1 MRRNL
6 QSHFDMY
13 CQELVDG
20 KQCQKKENVL
30 RTYTECSA
38 EIREDVMS
46 YLSHLTYNPKI
57 RKRLSE
63 IALEHLDR
71 FRVKFF
77 SEN

>member
-6 QSHFDMY
+6 QSHFDTY
-13 CQELVDG
+13 CQELVDS
-20 KQCQKKENVL
+20 KQCKEKETIL
-30 RTYTECSA
+30 QTYVECSA
-38 EIREDVMS
+38 EIRDDVMT
-46 YLSHLTYNPKI
+46 YLYHLTYNPKI
-57 RKRLSE
+57 RERLNR